1 MKKLSSKDIIDILPP
16 DFSKHTVKDI
26 SVLSNSVFGE
36 SHFSSMKKMFW
47 GNFGVTLWMAKPNNH
62 VVFYRSA
69 REYDDYAK
77 KCGEYFNKSLYGTKK
92 IAQKLIRYTNWFEDF
107 FKKNPLLHDLVKNS
121 KKFFETYRNFF
132 AVHQAVYWGGDYLH
146 RLKKSNRKIKK
157 SFPF

>member
-77 KCGEYFNKSLYGTKK
+77 KCGEYFNKSLYG
-92 IAQKLIRYTNWFEDF
+92 R
-107 FKKNPLLHDLVKNS
+107 
-121 KKFFETYRNFF
+121 
-132 AVHQAVYWGGDYLH
+132 
-146 RLKKSNRKIKK
+146 KKSLKN
-157 SFPF
+157 